1 MKTAL
6 GVLFLLGCSLAV
18 ANAQS
23 ALQPTFEA
31 ASIKPDN
38 SGTTNHTVQ
47 MPSPGRIR
55 TVNASARSLIEFAY
69 GLRESQLT
77 EGPAWTA
84 SRGYVLD
91 AKTDDAT
98 AMQLQKLPGPQQRQ
112 QLQLMMRSL
121 LTDRFK
127 LSLGHQT
134 KVLPIYALVV
144 AKGGPKLTP
153 TTYKPPD
160 SSWKDYLFPPSP
172 PHVLIRPG
180 VIDAY
185 AESIES
191 LAGVL
196 ALMPDLGDR
205 LIQDQTGI
213 KGSYDF
219 VLHFSPQNV
228 PPGPVGSPTTTS
240 ADSSAPSIFT
250 ALEEQLGLRLESTKG
265 PVDIYTI
272 DHIEEPSPN

>member
-6 GVLFLLGCSLAV
+6 GALFLLGCSLAV

-47 MPSPGRIR
+47 MPSPGRIH
-55 TVNASARSLIEFAY
+55 TVNASARNLIEFAY
-69 GLRESQLT
+69 SLRESQLT

-98 AMQLQKLPGPQQRQ
+98 AIQLQKLPGPQQRQ
-112 QLQLMMRSL
+112 QLQWMMRSIL
-121 LTDRFK
+121 ADRFK
-127 LSLGHQT
+127 LALGHQT

-172 PHVLIRPG
+172 PHVLIHPG

-196 ALMPDLGDR
+196 ALIPDLSDR

-228 PPGPVGSPTTTS
+228 APGPAGSPTTAA